1 MKTVQAAHCDLLL
14 VGEHAMAGCIM
25 KRLTLALVLVGA
37 LLASMPTKSSAQAF
51 AFSVGSGG
59 HHHHGGW
66 GFSYGYGPWWGG
78 PGWWGP
84 PPIVYA
90 PPPIVQPVVQPVY
103 IQPQTIA
110 PVTPPIASPYTSSP
124 APSPNVLAANT
135 APSLAGSTTND
146 DRIVIR
152 NNASAQLPVS
162 FLVDGQDVDLADGA
176 TRTFVGRSHR
186 TIQYDRGGRFGST
199 QQDLTGGQY
208 EFRITSTGWDLVR
221 RPDLV
226 PSSRT
231 AVRANTLP
239 DSAGVAR

>member
-1 MKTVQAAHCDLLL
+1 MKTVQAAQCDLLL
-14 VGEHAMAGCIM
+14 VGELAMAGCLL
-25 KRLTLALVLVGA
+25 KRLILALVLVGI

-59 HHHHGGW
+59 GCHHHHGGW

-110 PVTPPIASPYTSSP
+110 PVPTPSSTPYTSNSAPAATSP
-124 APSPNVLAANT
+124 PAENR
-135 APSLAGSTTND
+135 PSLAGSTPTD

-152 NNASAQLPVS
+152 NPANPQFPLSSL
-162 FLVDGQDVDLADGA
+162 
-176 TRTFVGRSHR
+176 
-186 TIQYDRGGRFGST
+186 
-199 QQDLTGGQY
+199 LT
-208 EFRITSTGWDLVR
+208 
-221 RPDLV
+221 PH
-226 PSSRT
+226 P
-231 AVRANTLP
+231 
-239 DSAGVAR
+239 

>member
-14 VGEHAMAGCIM
+14 VGEHAMAGRLL
-25 KRLTLALVLVGA
+25 KRLILALVLVGA
-37 LLASMPTKSSAQAF
+37 LLASMPAKSSAQAF

-59 HHHHGGW
+59 GHHHHHGGW

-90 PPPIVQPVVQPVY
+90 PPPVVQPVVQPIY
-103 IQPQTIA
+103 IQPQTIQPVPTPSYTTNSA
-110 PVTPPIASPYTSSP
+110 PAASSPPADNRPSIAASTSS
-124 APSPNVLAANT
+124 
-135 APSLAGSTTND
+135 D

-152 NNASAQLPVS
+152 NAAAAQLPVS
-162 FLVDGQDVDLADGA
+162 FLVDGQDIDLADGA
-176 TRTFVGRSHR
+176 TRTFVGKAHR
-186 TIQYDRGGRFGST
+186 TIQYDRGGRYGST

-231 AVRANTLP
+231 AVRANSLP
-239 DSAGVAR
+239 DSSVSR

>member
-1 MKTVQAAHCDLLL
+1 MTAYLTRAATRLVLAGLLL
-14 VGEHAMAGCIM
+14 A
-25 KRLTLALVLVGA
+25 LTPAAVR
-37 LLASMPTKSSAQAF
+37 AQAF

-59 HHHHGGW
+59 GHHHHHGGW

-90 PPPIVQPVVQPVY
+90 PPPVVQPIVQPVY

-110 PVTPPIASPYTSSP
+110 PVPTPSSLPYSSNSAPP
-124 APSPNVLAANT
+124 ANPPAADNRP
-135 APSLAGSTTND
+135 ALAGSTPND

-152 NNASAQLPVS
+152 NSASAQLPVS
-162 FLVDGQDVDLADGA
+162 FLVDGQDIDLADGA

-199 QQDLTGGQY
+199 QQDLAGGQY
-208 EFRITSTGWDLVR
+208 EFRITATGWDLVR
-221 RPDLV
+221 KPDIA
-226 PSSRT
+226 PSTRT
-231 AVRANTLP
+231 AVRANSLP
-239 DSAGVAR
+239 DANVR

>member
-1 MKTVQAAHCDLLL
+1 MTGCFPNRSVQALLL
-14 VGEHAMAGCIM
+14 AA
-25 KRLTLALVLVGA
+25 A
-37 LLASMPTKSSAQAF
+37 LLASTSANASAQAF

-59 HHHHGGW
+59 GHHHHHGGW
-66 GFSYGYGPWWGG
+66 SFAYGYGPGWWG

-90 PPPIVQPVVQPVY
+90 PPPVVQPVVQPIY

-110 PVTPPIASPYTSSP
+110 PAPAPTASPYTSNSP
-124 APSPNVLAANT
+124 PAANPP
-135 APSLAGSTTND
+135 AADNRPSLAGSISND

-152 NNASAQLPVS
+152 NAAAAQLPVS

-176 TRTFVGRSHR
+176 TRTFVGKSHR

-221 RPDLV
+221 RSDIT
-226 PSSRT
+226 PSTRT
-231 AVRANTLP
+231 AVRANSLP
-239 DSAGVAR
+239 EVR